1 MRYFKLAYDIFIN
14 KFLFNLLVILEIAAM
29 LILTNTVIATY
40 NSKKMLYEPYKEMLS
55 HNGVVFINA
64 GFEEG
69 YYDDKKEIQ
78 EIYDKYNY
86 LSYPA
91 IIEMFKENL
100 KGNTEIIYTISRGL
114 RSNEGGLI
122 SKLEGYDTDVVNA
135 FYIDHSIFEKL
146 RMPLAAG
153 RWASSEKNEN
163 GEIEI
168 VISGGTNAVLDKVY
182 DTPLGKIKVV
192 GILTDN
198 TYVPPAEFP
207 ESIND
212 KLSIFNYYKPFDCN
226 ISTRPPFALVDLN
239 LFGDT
244 AYTQFNS
251 AWFILY
257 EDGLSED
264 DIAYNTNYLK
274 QFGQIRDMYGEENF
288 STLSEQS
295 EKYLNDIYTRMLPIV
310 IAAAVVILA
319 GLIGSVA
326 ISTIKQIKNFGIF
339 FLCGCRWKD
348 CTRIIIAY
356 LTILFSVAAVLTVLC
371 ILVMKIINMDYLI
384 GSVYEMNNLVISIA
398 EIAVMYLLAI
408 ILPHNIIKTTS
419 PVETIKEN

>member
-226 ISTRPPFALVDLN
+226 VSTRPPFALVDMN
-239 LFGDT
+239 LFSDT
-244 AYTQFNS
+244 ATQFNS
-251 AWFILY
+251 AWFISY
-257 EDGLSED
+257 EDGLSEE

-274 QFGQIRDMYGEENF
+274 QFGQVRDVYGEENF

-398 EIAVMYLLAI
+398 EIAIMYLLAI